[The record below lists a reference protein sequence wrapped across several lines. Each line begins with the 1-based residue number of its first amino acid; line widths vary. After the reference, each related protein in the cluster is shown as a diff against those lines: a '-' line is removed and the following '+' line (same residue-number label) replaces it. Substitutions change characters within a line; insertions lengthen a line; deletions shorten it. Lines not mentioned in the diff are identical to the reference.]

1 MALQRQYPKPEIRK
15 LDRVFWVFYSSL
27 VKGWK
32 DVVQFVQV
40 STVTLIQEVLKK
52 AETTTDSSF

>member
-1 MALQRQYPKPEIRK
+1 MVLQRQYPKPEIRK